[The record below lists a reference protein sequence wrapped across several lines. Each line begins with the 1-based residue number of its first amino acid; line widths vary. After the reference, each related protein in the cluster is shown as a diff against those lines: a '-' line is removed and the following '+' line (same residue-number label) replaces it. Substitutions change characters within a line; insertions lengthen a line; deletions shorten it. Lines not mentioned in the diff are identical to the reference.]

1 MSNNTGNAIHHR
13 HRTYT
18 LAFKQQV
25 IRETLEPD
33 TSVSMVARRHDINAN
48 VVFAWR
54 SQYRLGKLA
63 LPEPAVVE
71 APAPANAELL
81 PVVVV
86 DALDS
91 SAVTHTTPSAQ
102 GSLSGTRETVAAAL
116 ALTPPCCEV
125 EIEVGKRRVR
135 IRGLPLERAEQ
146 FLHDCLR

>member
-1 MSNNTGNAIHHR
+1 MPNNTGNKIHHR

-25 IRETLEPD
+25 IRETLEPG

-48 VVFAWR
+48 VVFTWR
-54 SQYRLGKLA
+54 SQYRSGKLA
-63 LPEPAVVE
+63 LPGSTVVE
-71 APAPANAELL
+71 APSPANTGLL

-86 DALDS
+86 DAVDS
-91 SAVTHTTPSAQ
+91 SVVTHTTSSAQ
-102 GSLSGTRETVAAAL
+102 GSTSEARETVAPAP

-135 IRGLPLERAEQ
+135 IRDLPLERAEQ